1 VNPKTVYPIHT
12 EHPEL
17 FKKLSM
23 KSVIVEEGATYT
35 L

>member
-12 EHPEL
+12 EHPDL

-23 KSVIVEEGATYT
+23 NIQMVKEGKSYQ